1 MNPWLN
7 LIVFEKDYTSFVLLD
22 NTTSWLS
29 LIGQLSF
36 NV

>member
-7 LIVFEKDYTSFVLLD
+7 LIVFEKYYTGFIVLD

-29 LIGQLSF
+29 LIGHLSF
-36 NV
+36 NI